1 MSDETEKFNGVVML
15 VTLAICGLLFWNNPP
30 DETRQAAKPV
40 RDPVTGIEVS
50 GRAVIMIT
58 KVGCPPCERM
68 KRETLP
74 VAKESGYEI
83 HTEELPAEQYPTT
96 RIFDGRRWQTRV
108 GFFRWGR

>member
-1 MSDETEKFNGVVML
+1 MNTKTDGVVIVLAL
-15 VTLAICGLLFWNNPP
+15 VACGILFLSNPP
-30 DETRQAAKPV
+30 DETRQASKPV

-50 GRAVIMIT
+50 GRAVIMIS
-58 KVGCPPCERM
+58 KQGCAPCERM

-83 HTEELPAEQYPTT
+83 HTKELPAEQYPTT